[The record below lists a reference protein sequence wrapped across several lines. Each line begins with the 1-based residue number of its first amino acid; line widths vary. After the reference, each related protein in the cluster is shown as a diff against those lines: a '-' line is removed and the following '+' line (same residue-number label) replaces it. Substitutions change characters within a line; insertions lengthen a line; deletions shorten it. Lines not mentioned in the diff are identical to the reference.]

1 MEQATLKL
9 PIRLTPRRGAQAGL
23 LALSA
28 GMAAF
33 AVYWIADEFRDSRS
47 FIAEGAQGMDY
58 WLNLLPPL
66 VAAAFLAMCAFGI
79 LRSFL
84 KLLPGS
90 PYYHLALYP
99 EGLVVQAPF
108 RRRRF
113 TWRELPTLETIE
125 VKRTSKYGP
134 RYQYFT
140 IARAAAAG
148 ADRPREVL
156 RVHADEYGGRKSK
169 EDADALTAWLNAL
182 RERGL
187 SDRLKNGDAIEIP
200 EGFRRTA
207 TPLTPRL
214 QQRPETPVGGAGAS
228 ATGAERRPTVERR

>member
-23 LALSA
+23 LLLSLA
-28 GMAAF
+28 FGAF
-33 AVYWIADEFRDSRS
+33 AVYWIDDEFGDARR
-47 FIAEGAQGMDY
+47 FIDDGAQGLDY

-66 VAAAFLAMCAFGI
+66 VAAAFLAMCAFGAI
-79 LRSFL
+79 RSLL

-90 PYYHLALYP
+90 PYYHFALYP
-99 EGLVVQAPF
+99 EGLLIQAPF

-113 TWRELPTLETIE
+113 AWSELPAFETIE

-140 IARAAAAG
+140 VARAGDSTAG
-148 ADRPREVL
+148 RPRELL
-156 RVHADEYGGRKSK
+156 RVHADEYGGKKSQ

-182 RERGL
+182 RARGN
-187 SDRLKNGDAIEIP
+187 DGRLKNGDAIEIP
-200 EGFRRTA
+200 EAFRATA
-207 TPLTPRL
+207 TPLTPRQL
-214 QQRPETPVGGAGAS
+214 QRGEVPVDDS
-228 ATGAERRPTVERR
+228 SRSAERRPTVERR

>member
-9 PIRLTPRRGAQAGL
+9 PIRLVPRRGAQAGL

-28 GMAAF
+28 GLAAF
-33 AVYWIADEFRDSRS
+33 AVYWIGDALGESRR
-47 FIAEGAQGMDY
+47 FIADGAGGFDY

-66 VAAAFLAMCAFGI
+66 VAGIFLAMCVLGMIRSI
-79 LRSFL
+79 L
-84 KLLPGS
+84 KMLPAS

-113 TWRELPTLETIE
+113 AWGELPAFETIE
-125 VKRTSKYGP
+125 VVRRSKYGR
-134 RYQYFT
+134 RYTYFT
-140 IARAAAAG
+140 VARAADESG
-148 ADRPREVL
+148 RMRELL
-156 RVHADEYGGRKSK
+156 RVHADEYGAKKSQ

-182 RERGL
+182 HARGVN
-187 SDRLKNGDAIEIP
+187 DRLKNGEAIEIP
-200 EGFRRTA
+200 AQFRAVA

-214 QQRPETPVGGAGAS
+214 RQGPDAPGQAAARSERP
-228 ATGAERRPTVERR
+228 PTVQRQ